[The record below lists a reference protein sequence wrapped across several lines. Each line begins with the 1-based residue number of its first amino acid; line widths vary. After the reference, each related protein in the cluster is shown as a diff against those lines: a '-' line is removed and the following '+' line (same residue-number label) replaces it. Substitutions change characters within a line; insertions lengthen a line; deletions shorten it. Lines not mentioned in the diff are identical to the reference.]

1 MVEGLLVRLGPSGG
15 LVILVVDDEPGIRKL
30 VRITL
35 ERAGYAV
42 REAENAEE
50 AMRRLAERPPPQIL
64 LTDIVMPGKNGL
76 WLAAQVHR
84 VLPDVR
90 VMFMSGF
97 TQDYRVEL
105 TGAICLS
112 KPFTT
117 GQLLAAIDDIAGG
130 VGHGH
135 GMGG

>member
-1 MVEGLLVRLGPSGG
+1 MLATCPSCGTG
-15 LVILVVDDEPGIRKL
+15 EPVILVVDDEPSVRSI

-42 REAENAEE
+42 REAASAEE
-50 AMRRLAERPPPQIL
+50 AMRKLTDQPAPRIL

-84 VLPDVR
+84 ALPSVR
-90 VMFMSGF
+90 VLFMSGF
-97 TQDYRVEL
+97 TQDYQVEL
-105 TGAICLS
+105 TGAVCLS

-117 GQLLAAIDDIAGG
+117 TQLLAAIDDIAGG
-130 VGHGH
+130 SSRGAGQ
-135 GMGG
+135 